1 MSGLFVQL
9 PSLSTYHACTLVG
22 AGWGEAQACTRL
34 AFLRD
39 KQIAATHSVKCV
51 FSKAEVQ
58 VLGTD
63 VMWVIVQQVFHKEK
77 AVDWR
82 DEE

>member
-1 MSGLFVQL
+1 MSSYPL
-9 PSLSTYHACTLVG
+9 PSLSTYHVCTPVG
-22 AGWGEAQACTRL
+22 AGWGEAQARTEP
-34 AFLRD
+34 AFLQD

-63 VMWVIVQQVFHKEK
+63 VMGVIVQQVLHEEK